1 METFVHHRPLGS
13 LNSSAFGYFTKKLAP
28 FEVACRKWGGL
39 CLVFNDILSQGVH
52 SSTNQESTA
61 IHFSRLQTCKRTHTH
76 IAQNRAND
84 HSTEM
89 HRAGLTTGSYSCSS
103 WTFPNLP
110 VLLHSCVLFHLISRL
125 LLAVTIDGLIHKGI
139 PSSKP
144 PTQMSQQLPQGHP
157 PTCSTRTSS
166 A

>member
-1 METFVHHRPLGS
+1 M
-13 LNSSAFGYFTKKLAP
+13 
-28 FEVACRKWGGL
+28 
-39 CLVFNDILSQGVH
+39 DILPRNWRLLKWPVESGGDFAWC
-52 SSTNQESTA
+52 SMTFSPKGFTLLPTKNPLRSTFPA
-61 IHFSRLQTCKRTHTH
+61 CKHASAHTH